1 MADELDKNQELNA
14 AEPAESVPAETAP
27 QTEAAAPEE
36 AEPEKAENAGR
47 GKKRRA
53 KKVDR
58 LFIDENGEE
67 APNYTG
73 DETSERDYR
82 PVRQSREYKS
92 GCLGGLMYFVFI
104 VCISVVLACFA
115 WMAASDALALN
126 QENFSAIVSLPSS
139 AFTTKTVDTYDED
152 GKLTGTERVSSADI
166 EYVSTALKEAG
177 LIEYK
182 WLFEFFC
189 KISHADTKVAPG
201 NYELKSTYDYRAL
214 ISNMRAGSGA
224 AMTIKVTLPEGF
236 SMYQIFKRLEENEVC
251 SYEALMDAAAS
262 YKYNYSF
269 LEGVEAGDASRLEG
283 FLFPDTYEFY
293 IGMQASSAINKFLER
308 FHYVLTADML
318 KQAADRGLTL
328 QQVVTIASLIEK
340 EAAVDPDNGV
350 DERRLVASVIY
361 NRLEAGMPL
370 GLESSL
376 LYLYPEHEGAPSGEM
391 LGVDSPYNTLT
402 HLGLPPTPVCNP
414 GLEAIKAALDPE
426 ITGYYYFTLDTATGT
441 HRFFTNITDFNNF
454 VATQDYG
461 G

>member
-1 MADELDKNQELNA
+1 MADELDKKQVLDEAELADNAVPPETESKEEAQEPEIKERLGRDWNR
-14 AEPAESVPAETAP
+14 
-27 QTEAAAPEE
+27 AAA
-36 AEPEKAENAGR
+36 
-47 GKKRRA
+47 
-53 KKVDR
+53 KVDQ

-126 QENFSAIVSLPSS
+126 QESFTAIVSLPSS
-139 AFTTKTVDTYDED
+139 AFNTKTVDTYDED
-152 GKLTGTERVSSADI
+152 GNLTGTERVSSADI

-189 KISHADTKVAPG
+189 RISHADTKVTPG

-224 AMTIKVTLPEGF
+224 AMTISVTLPEGY
-236 SMYQIFKRLEENEVC
+236 SMHQIFKRLEENEVC
-251 SYEALMDAAAS
+251 SYDALMEAAAN

-269 LEGVEAGDASRLEG
+269 LEGMEGGDASRLEG

-293 IGMQASSAINKFLER
+293 VGMQASSAINKFLER
-308 FHYVLTADML
+308 FHYVLTADIL
-318 KQAADRGLTL
+318 KQASDRGLTL
-328 QQVVTIASLIEK
+328 QQAVTIASLIEK

-370 GLESSL
+370 GLESSI

-402 HLGLPPTPVCNP
+402 HTGLPPTPICNP
-414 GLEAIKAALDPE
+414 GMDTLRAALDPE
-426 ITGYYYFTLDTATGT
+426 TTGYYYFTLDTETGT
-441 HRFFTNITDFNNF
+441 HRFFTNIDDFNAF
-454 VATQDYG
+454 VATQNYG
-461 G
+461 